1 MLELFSQEEN
11 FFVPNIPNGDLHY
24 YPAFLNAKEADDLY
38 NELYNNTPWQEDKIT
53 VFGKTYD

>member
-11 FFVPNIPNGDLHY
+11 FFFPKIPNGDLHY

-38 NELYNNTPWQEDKIT
+38 NEL
-53 VFGKTYD
+53 